1 MGSMKDKLVA
11 VVSSGA
17 IGVIALAVFT
27 FAG

>member
-1 MGSMKDKLVA
+1 MGGMKDKLVA
-11 VVSSGA
+11 ALSSGA